1 MAGNTAS
8 GSFASYT
15 TRSGRAVFGM
25 GSTVRSACDS
35 AAWAPDIMA
44 STNAVAATVTRP
56 KDFKQ
61 DTADTPFASR
71 SIPNSPIFLVLIH
84 GHFEHSSI

>member
-15 TRSGRAVFGM
+15 TSSGRAVFGI

-35 AAWAPDIMA
+35 VARTPEGMENVIAAAA
-44 STNAVAATVTRP
+44 SIRRP
-56 KDFKQ
+56 KDAKHH
-61 DTADTPFASR
+61 TAEKPVVSR
-71 SIPNSPIFLVLIH
+71 SIPESPLYFIPCIY
-84 GHFEHSSI
+84 